1 MVENITGHPYAFS
14 ILPNKDERSYIL
26 EAYSMQQR
34 VDLPK
39 ERDA

>member
-14 ILPNKDERSYIL
+14 ILPNKEERSYIL

-34 VDLPK
+34 V
-39 ERDA
+39 RDPEESES

>member
-34 VDLPK
+34 VSPSSEHEL
-39 ERDA
+39 